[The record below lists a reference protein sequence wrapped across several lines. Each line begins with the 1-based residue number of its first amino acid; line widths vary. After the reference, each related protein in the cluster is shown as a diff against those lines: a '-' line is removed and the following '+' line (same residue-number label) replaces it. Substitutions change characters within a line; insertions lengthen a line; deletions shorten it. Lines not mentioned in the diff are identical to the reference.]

1 MYKMTAQIIYG
12 RQAFRYGSTVLALV
26 RKMRNYNKEKTMNK
40 DLTVGNPRK
49 FYGRFVCPCL
59 AVSYSSNYTI

>member
-26 RKMRNYNKEKTMNK
+26 RKMRNYNKEK
-40 DLTVGNPRK
+40 L
-49 FYGRFVCPCL
+49 
-59 AVSYSSNYTI
+59 